1 MGMSAFA
8 GMAGAAMMGGRGSYT
23 SPVTMMG
30 GSTAATMMG
39 GTMMMTNTGSF
50 GMMNGMSG

>member
-39 GTMMMTNTGSF
+39 GTMMMTNTGGF
-50 GMMNGMSG
+50 GMSNGMSG